1 MVSFNFAKILQSPYF
16 VVGTLKNFKLL
27 TDNYFDSGF
36 QNIALSSLQL
46 FSRACY
52 EVDLDDIQW
61 NEVATSMASNFN
73 DSWL

>member
-16 VVGTLKNFKLL
+16 VVCTLKNFKLL

-52 EVDLDDIQW
+52 EVDLDDIQ
-61 NEVATSMASNFN
+61 
-73 DSWL
+73 